1 MLCDEDKRYTA
12 EQVLNHPWIVKL
24 APNSKSAISKLN
36 IKQLEN
42 YKNSCNFKKFI
53 LTYLATRL
61 KEKEIRELKD
71 IFQEMDLNK
80 DGTLNVEETKNG
92 LIKLNKEKNIN
103 NDEIDLIF
111 KGIDTNNS
119 KKIEYTEFISAALE
133 QNKFIKEEKLINLFK
148 MLDKDGTGKISK
160 DEIKKILNNEDIDEE
175 ELKQFIIKFDLNEDG
190 EIDYYE
196 FITCMD
202 NINKDDNNQPY
213 DS

>member
-1 MLCDEDKRYTA
+1 MINKIYSIYQT
-12 EQVLNHPWIVKL
+12 H
-24 APNSKSAISKLN
+24 
-36 IKQLEN
+36 
-42 YKNSCNFKKFI
+42 KFCP
-53 LTYLATRL
+53 
-61 KEKEIRELKD
+61 
-71 IFQEMDLNK
+71 
-80 DGTLNVEETKNG
+80 
-92 LIKLNKEKNIN
+92 
-103 NDEIDLIF
+103 
-111 KGIDTNNS
+111 S

-190 EIDYYE
+190 EIDDYE